1 MNLPP
6 IDNEDITKIITDEPI
21 TEDAP
26 DFIEYSQKLSKIIIN
41 SDPRF
46 TVGIFGDWGTVKTT
60 LMQMIQKE
68 IKTNKNY
75 SKKATTIWFDSWRY
89 EKEEYP
95 LMIPLLRTIILTL
108 HEVIIDKSTDS
119 EKRRV
124 YKKCKKGFL
133 K

>member
-1 MNLPP
+1 
-6 IDNEDITKIITDEPI
+6 
-21 TEDAP
+21 
-26 DFIEYSQKLSKIIIN
+26 
-41 SDPRF
+41 
-46 TVGIFGDWGTVKTT
+46 
-60 LMQMIQKE
+60 MQMIQKE